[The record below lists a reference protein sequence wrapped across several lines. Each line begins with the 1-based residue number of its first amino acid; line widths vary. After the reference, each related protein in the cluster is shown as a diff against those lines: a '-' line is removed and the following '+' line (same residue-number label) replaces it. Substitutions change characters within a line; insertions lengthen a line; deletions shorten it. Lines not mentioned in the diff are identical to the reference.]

1 MKHFIHDLGNN
12 NRKEINEADY
22 ELLKTNAEQLSH
34 FSEEIDYYRM
44 GQLNYQQFVSL
55 QGKIK
60 VRSYDNLVILNTAFD
75 NYLNSYYVWKSY
87 HNKYDPKSTDDF
99 TVLQN
104 RYGEKFPEYMLF
116 DVLRNVAIHNSY
128 LITKIEFDVLTEKV
142 HYIINCE
149 IVINDEKVNEMLRKW
164 LKEKIENNQSF
175 EAIET
180 AQILNDHF
188 TKIQHDLWKSYSPN
202 ISTSYK
208 RCVETIGLGNNL
220 YNLQLEKI
228 SESSR
233 DYYPFGQIFT
243 SAVMKIQDN
252 YPKGLLPIMGFCTE
266 SCFSGKYPSIW
277 LCS

>member
-1 MKHFIHDLGNN
+1 
-12 NRKEINEADY
+12 
-22 ELLKTNAEQLSH
+22 
-34 FSEEIDYYRM
+34 
-44 GQLNYQQFVSL
+44 
-55 QGKIK
+55 
-60 VRSYDNLVILNTAFD
+60 
-75 NYLNSYYVWKSY
+75 
-87 HNKYDPKSTDDF
+87 
-99 TVLQN
+99 
-104 RYGEKFPEYMLF
+104 
-116 DVLRNVAIHNSY
+116 
-128 LITKIEFDVLTEKV
+128 V

-266 SCFSGKYPSIW
+266 SCF
-277 LCS
+277 

>member
-44 GQLNYQQFVSL
+44 VQLNYQQFVSL
-55 QGKIK
+55 QDK
-60 VRSYDNLVILNTAFD
+60 VQIRSYDNLMILNTAFN
-75 NYLNSYYVWKSY
+75 NYLNAYYIWKSY

-99 TVLQN
+99 KALQK
-104 RYGEKFPEYMLF
+104 RYREKFSEYKLF
-116 DVLRNVAIHNSY
+116 DVLRDIATHNSFV
-128 LITKIEFDVLTEKV
+128 ITKIVFDRLREKV

-149 IVINDEKVNEMLRKW
+149 IVMNDKKNVNGMLEKW
-164 LKEKIENNQSF
+164 LKEKTDRNESID
-175 EAIET
+175 AIET
-180 AQILNDHF
+180 ARIFNDHF
-188 TKIQHDLWKSYSPN
+188 NDIQCNLWKSYSPN
-202 ISTSYK
+202 ISNSYR
-208 RCVETIGLGNNL
+208 RCIIVIIGLVNNL

-266 SCFSGKYPSIW
+266 SCF
-277 LCS
+277 